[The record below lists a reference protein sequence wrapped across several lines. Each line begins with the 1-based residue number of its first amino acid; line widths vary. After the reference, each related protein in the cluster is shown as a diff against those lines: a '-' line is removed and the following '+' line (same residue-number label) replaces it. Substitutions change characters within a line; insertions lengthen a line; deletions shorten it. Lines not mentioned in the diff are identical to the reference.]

1 MRRAPS
7 LLLAWLLV
15 LGVSPAASGDD
26 PVLYVEG
33 MTFVSSQGEVTEV
46 VLRAKRARLDTE
58 TDIAYLSTVHVTVS
72 ESVERQGFDM
82 TCDRGELNLKTND
95 FLAEGNVIGH
105 TQAGRDLSAPWARYD
120 HEQGLLFT
128 DSPVLITES
137 TGTYRGGGFRYYV
150 REQRFRLLGGASVVQ
165 KQ

>member
-1 MRRAPS
+1 
-7 LLLAWLLV
+7 
-15 LGVSPAASGDD
+15 
-26 PVLYVEG
+26 
-33 MTFVSSQGEVTEV
+33 MTFVSSRGEVTEV
-46 VLRAKRARLDTE
+46 VLRAKRARLDTQTE
-58 TDIAYLSTVHVTVS
+58 IAYLSTVNATVS
-72 ESVERQGFDM
+72 ESPGHQGFDM
-82 TCDRGELNLKTND
+82 TCDRGELSLETND

-105 TQAGRDLSAPWARYD
+105 TQSGRDFAAPWVRYD